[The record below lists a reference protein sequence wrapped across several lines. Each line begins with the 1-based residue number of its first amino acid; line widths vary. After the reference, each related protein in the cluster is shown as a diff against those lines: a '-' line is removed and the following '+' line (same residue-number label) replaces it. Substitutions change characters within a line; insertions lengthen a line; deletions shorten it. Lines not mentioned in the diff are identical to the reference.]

1 MLQMLCHSVA
11 GKSQKKIFFKSKDL
25 HLFNQLY
32 ILESVRDRRYTSDS
46 HQYRG
51 GMYVP
56 KRGKISKKMRIDK
69 KRKPRISPWLA
80 PTFKG

>member
-1 MLQMLCHSVA
+1 
-11 GKSQKKIFFKSKDL
+11 
-25 HLFNQLY
+25 
-32 ILESVRDRRYTSDS
+32 
-46 HQYRG
+46 
-51 GMYVP
+51 MYVP